1 MSDNPFT
8 PIPGAATEA
17 GVGEP
22 SISAGQI
29 AAAAA
34 AAAVR
39 GAPAAPETPPLQSQ
53 EAQYMQQ
60 AAPAPEATP
69 TLPNPLAVPTEVTPT
84 ATFASEAYNQLL
96 QLGIDLPIAPQNV
109 NPEFASA
116 YNVLAQTVL
125 DTHTVA
131 QERSVEAQV
140 AQGRIEALSQRLG
153 TPEGQERLILS
164 LALSNPEGFSQA
176 MDKVGRVQTD
186 QDYAEAVRIRL
197 EGEAMKEQAIRMDTA
212 RQTATMQ
219 SKGQQVEGRTE
230 RLATQLGVDVGLAK
244 QIVASKILQ
253 NEAVSGVRDITF
265 AEVDSALQQLARATN
280 ATPVLTPGAY
290 QAVAQAPQAPVA
302 AAGQTPVAPAGQQ
315 GMYAQQAAPPTG
327 SQTTPN
333 SNSMDALRAAVINSA
348 MNVGKSGL

>member
-8 PIPGAATEA
+8 PIPGAAPEA
-17 GVGEP
+17 GAGEP

-39 GAPAAPETPPLQSQ
+39 GAPTPAAEQPLQSQ
-53 EAQYMQQ
+53 EAQYVQPQ
-60 AAPAPEATP
+60 ATTPEDTP

-84 ATFASEAYNQLL
+84 AHFASEAYNQLL
-96 QLGIDLPIAPQNV
+96 QLGIDLPVSPENV
-109 NPEFASA
+109 NPEFAAA

-140 AQGRIEALSQRLG
+140 AQGRIQALSERLG

-164 LALSNPEGFSQA
+164 LALSNPEGFQQA

-186 QDYAEAVRIRL
+186 ADYAEAVRIRL
-197 EGEAMKEQAIRMDTA
+197 EGEAMKEQAVRMNTA
-212 RQTATMQ
+212 RESATMQ

-253 NEAVSGVRDITF
+253 NEAVTGVRDITF
-265 AEVDSALQQLARATN
+265 AEVDGALQQLAKATN

-290 QAVAQAPQAPVA
+290 QAQAQAPQAPAA
-302 AAGQTPVAPAGQQ
+302 AAGQTPVAPEQQ
-315 GMYAQQAAPPTG
+315 QQMLTPTRG

-333 SNSMDALRAAVINSA
+333 SDAMDVLRAAVRNSA